1 MINNFLVNLKYN
13 KNLYDYLN
21 KSEVISLIESF
32 NTLILDRNYEI
43 NLSIEKV
50 NSLINGKS
58 LNYILVIVN
67 GLNEEEKVYFIGK
80 IIKDFSF
87 IKESK
92 LFCLIN
98 KLSDD
103 NLIKIGLL
111 LHDKK
116 VISDVFSLIKD
127 KNKKINYLSKLNEK
141 DTLLFL
147 LTLSDE
153 EKLVFIEKGFFVSS
167 LVSSLSEKYIYK
179 EFDKLNDV
187 QKQNVIYNV
196 KNESIKYNLLEKS
209 KGLINP
215 YTEKTLISLIY
226 VSTTDLSLKERISNK
241 YFDFKDTE
249 YDITNTAGG
258 KKQILESIN
267 ILMHKIS
274 LLKNYTFGLELET
287 SNENA
292 AYYLDRK
299 YIFNNW
305 FFQDEASVDFGL
317 EITSPVL
324 NYSENALKEIKYI
337 CQMTEK
343 IGAKIT
349 PTCAGHIHIGFNAFR
364 NENEL
369 KMLYMLFCNNE
380 NIFYLISNHKN
391 SLIRPKCFNV
401 ARPLSLDLNEAI
413 SSGKFKNTVDLFD
426 FVRIMNGVQGDR
438 FASINLQNAFT
449 KNKNTIEFRAPNCEI
464 NYDELVL
471 NIILYLKLV
480 DASIRYSNIKK
491 IKGEF
496 DFLVSNIPNDKEKC
510 DVLLNLLFDKDTYL
524 ISKFQERFEENY
536 LINKKVG
543 RIIKKSE
550 TIKF

>member
-1 MINNFLVNLKYN
+1 MINNFLVNLKCN

-21 KSEVISLIESF
+21 KNEVISLIESF
-32 NTLILDRNYEI
+32 NNLILDRNYEI

-226 VSTTDLSLKERISNK
+226 ISTTDLSLKERISNK

-349 PTCAGHIHIGFNAFR
+349 PTCGGHIHIGFNAFR

-369 KMLYMLFCNNE
+369 KMLYMFFCNNE
-380 NIFYLISNHKN
+380 NIFYLISNRKN

-449 KNKNTIEFRAPNCEI
+449 KNKNTIEFRALNCEI

>member
-1 MINNFLVNLKYN
+1 MINNFLVNLKCN

-32 NTLILDRNYEI
+32 NNLILDRNYEI

-116 VISDVFSLIKD
+116 VISDVFSLVKD

-343 IGAKIT
+343 IGSKIT

-413 SSGKFKNTVDLFD
+413 SSGRFKNTVDLFD

-449 KNKNTIEFRAPNCEI
+449 RNKNTIEFRAPNCEI

>member
-1 MINNFLVNLKYN
+1 MINNFLVNLKCN

-32 NTLILDRNYEI
+32 NNLILDRNYEI

-67 GLNEEEKVYFIGK
+67 GLDEEEKVYFIGK

-209 KGLINP
+209 KGLIEP

-274 LLKNYTFGLELET
+274 LLKKYTFGLELET

-413 SSGKFKNTVDLFD
+413 SSGRFKNTVDLFD

-536 LINKKVG
+536 LINKKAG

>member
-1 MINNFLVNLKYN
+1 MINNFLVNLKCN

-21 KSEVISLIESF
+21 KNEVISLIESF
-32 NTLILDRNYEI
+32 NNLILDRNYEI

-343 IGAKIT
+343 IGSKIT

-413 SSGKFKNTVDLFD
+413 SSGKFKNVADLFD
-426 FVRIMNGVQGDR
+426 FVRIMNSVQGDR

-449 KNKNTIEFRAPNCEI
+449 RNKNTIEFRAPNCEI

-543 RIIKKSE
+543 RIIKKSG

>member
-1 MINNFLVNLKYN
+1 MINNFLVNLKCN

-21 KSEVISLIESF
+21 KNEVISLIESF
-32 NTLILDRNYEI
+32 NNLILDRNYEI

-80 IIKDFSF
+80 IIKDFPF

-127 KNKKINYLSKLNEK
+127 KNKKIKYLSKLNEN

-179 EFDKLNDV
+179 EFDKLNDM

-241 YFDFKDTE
+241 YFDFKDNE

-267 ILMHKIS
+267 ILMYKIS

-343 IGAKIT
+343 IGSKIT

-413 SSGKFKNTVDLFD
+413 SSGKFKNVADLFD
-426 FVRIMNGVQGDR
+426 FVRIMNSVQGDR

-449 KNKNTIEFRAPNCEI
+449 RNKNTIEFRAPNCEI

-496 DFLVSNIPNDKEKC
+496 DFLVSGIPNDKEKC
-510 DVLLNLLFDKDTYL
+510 DVLLNLLFNKDTFL

-543 RIIKKSE
+543 RIIKKRE

>member
-1 MINNFLVNLKYN
+1 MINNFLVNLKCN

-32 NTLILDRNYEI
+32 NNLILDRNYEI

-67 GLNEEEKVYFIGK
+67 GLSEEEKVYFIGK

-179 EFDKLNDV
+179 EFDKLNNV

-343 IGAKIT
+343 IGSKIT

-413 SSGKFKNTVDLFD
+413 SSGRFKNTVDLFD

>member
-1 MINNFLVNLKYN
+1 MINNFLVNLKCN

-21 KSEVISLIESF
+21 KNEVISLIESF
-32 NTLILDRNYEI
+32 NNLILDRNYEI

-543 RIIKKSE
+543 RIIKKSG

>member
-1 MINNFLVNLKYN
+1 MINNFLVNLKCN

-32 NTLILDRNYEI
+32 NNLILDRNYEI

-179 EFDKLNDV
+179 EFDKLNNV

-274 LLKNYTFGLELET
+274 LLKKYTFGLELET

-536 LINKKVG
+536 LINKKAG

>member
-67 GLNEEEKVYFIGK
+67 GLDEEEKVYFIGK

>member
-1 MINNFLVNLKYN
+1 MINNFLVNLKCN

-21 KSEVISLIESF
+21 KNEVISLIESF
-32 NTLILDRNYEI
+32 NNLILDRNYEI

-249 YDITNTAGG
+249 YDITNTPGG

>member
-1 MINNFLVNLKYN
+1 MINNFLVNLKCN

-21 KSEVISLIESF
+21 KNEVIYLIESF
-32 NTLILDRNYEI
+32 NNLILDRNYEI

-543 RIIKKSE
+543 RIIKKSG

>member
-292 AYYLDRK
+292 VYYLDRK

-413 SSGKFKNTVDLFD
+413 SSGRFKNTVDLFD

-536 LINKKVG
+536 LINKKAG

>member
-1 MINNFLVNLKYN
+1 MINNFLVNLKCN

-32 NTLILDRNYEI
+32 NNLILDRNYEI

-116 VISDVFSLIKD
+116 VISDVFSLVKD

-343 IGAKIT
+343 IGSKIT

-413 SSGKFKNTVDLFD
+413 SSGRFKNTVDLFD